1 MNINNKTTTSLA
13 KYLHHIRTYFYIII
27 FYYISGLWSFWNF
40 LLFIY
45 LADTWG
51 NTPDF
56 PDSISTANP
65 TTAIYFALFATF
77 SWVSPKSLRLTFV
90 Y

>member
-1 MNINNKTTTSLA
+1 VEANEVFASHPHL
-13 KYLHHIRTYFYIII
+13 LLIIC
-27 FYYISGLWSFWNF
+27 FYISGLWSFWNF

-45 LADTWG
+45 LADAWG

-77 SWVSPKSLRLTFV
+77 SWVNTKSLYLV
-90 Y
+90 QVLN